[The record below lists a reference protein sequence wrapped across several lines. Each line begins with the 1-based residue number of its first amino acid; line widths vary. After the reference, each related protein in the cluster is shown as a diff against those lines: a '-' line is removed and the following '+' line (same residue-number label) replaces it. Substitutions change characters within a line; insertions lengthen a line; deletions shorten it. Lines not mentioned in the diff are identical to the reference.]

1 MKKLHLI
8 VVGKLKDKN
17 IEALEKDFLQRIN
30 SVDFQIHELKA
41 NAQDKSS
48 EGKLILKKIQDINK
62 TQNCHVVALTEF
74 GKERD
79 SVGFSKWLYNNLES
93 SQGLIFII
101 AGAEGFDASVL
112 SASQE
117 RISLSKL
124 TFPHKLARLLFIE
137 QIYRA
142 ITIKEN
148 HPYHN

>member
-8 VVGKLKDKN
+8 VVGKLKDRN
-17 IEALEKDFLQRIN
+17 IESLEKDFLQRIK
-30 SVDFQIHELKA
+30 SIDFQIHELKA
-41 NAQDKSS
+41 NAEDKAS
-48 EGKLILKKIQDINK
+48 EGKLILKKIQDISK
-62 TQNCHVVALTEF
+62 TSTARVIALTEF
-74 GKERD
+74 GQERD
-79 SVGFSKWLYNNLES
+79 SVKFSKWLYSNLET
-93 SQGLIFII
+93 SQQLIFII
-101 AGAEGFDASVL
+101 AGAEGFDQSVL
-112 SASQE
+112 DISQD